1 MKKSYVEAAEEDRFD
16 REEITGD
23 DAGRLRLQEL
33 APARAATPR
42 RRLESSASE
51 KPPDARR

>member
-1 MKKSYVEAAEEDRFD
+1 VGDEEQHIEAAEEDGFD

-33 APARAATPR
+33 APGRPAATW
-42 RRLESSASE
+42 RRLET
-51 KPPDARR
+51 RT